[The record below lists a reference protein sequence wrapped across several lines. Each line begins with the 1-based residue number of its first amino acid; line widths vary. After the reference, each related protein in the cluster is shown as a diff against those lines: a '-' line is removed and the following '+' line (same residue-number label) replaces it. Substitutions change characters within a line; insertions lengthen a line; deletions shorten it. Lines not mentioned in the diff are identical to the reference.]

1 MEYQTAEDLS
11 LDNFIKGRE
20 SQTCMVASLIV
31 RGSNAPYSHK
41 IIQAF
46 SIYVKKYREEMDLDY
61 NSLVDQLDSNT
72 YKLFLSLI
80 LEESSKKKFSQEKIY
95 NTAKNIIY
103 KFISDNNDFIEQ
115 FSLSFRDTTSQ
126 KEITSM
132 DGKILNL

>member
-103 KFISDNNDFIEQ
+103 KFISDNNNFIEQ
-115 FSLSFRDTTSQ
+115 FSLSFRDTISQ

-132 DGKILNL
+132 DGKILTL

>member
-103 KFISDNNDFIEQ
+103 KFISDNNNFIEQ

>member
-1 MEYQTAEDLS
+1 MVYQIAGDLS

-20 SQTCMVASLIV
+20 NQTCMVASLIV
-31 RGSNAPYSHK
+31 RGSNVPYSHK
-41 IIQAF
+41 LIQAF
-46 SIYVKKYREEMDLDY
+46 SIYVKKYREDIDLDY
-61 NSLVDQLDSNT
+61 HSLVDQLNSNT

-103 KFISDNNDFIEQ
+103 KFISDNNNFIEQ

-132 DGKILNL
+132 NGKGITL